1 MISKWLPTEERSRYS
16 SIIWAGAQFGTM
28 LAMPIS
34 GLLADEVGW
43 ESVFYFFGTLGA
55 IWFLFWSFLCFS
67 YPTTHPSISEVSQ
80 FCLSFGIFCTLFK
93 KHINFFCHQI
103 KFLNLF
109 LNRMLFAFLQ
119 IFCHNVVRCV

>member
-1 MISKWLPTEERSRYS
+1 MQLMISKWLPTEERSRYS

-43 ESVFYFFGTLGA
+43 ESVFYFFGTFGA
-55 IWFLFWSFLCFS
+55 IWFIFWSFLCFS

-80 FCLSFGIFCTLFK
+80 FYSRLITE
-93 KHINFFCHQI
+93 
-103 KFLNLF
+103 KFDFALDGATIQF
-109 LNRMLFAFLQ
+109 L
-119 IFCHNVVRCV
+119 V